1 MSCSYELPAG
11 LDTAQRLKTGAF
23 YTPPHIV
30 DFMVSML
37 LEGKKEPLR
46 ICDFSCGGGAFL
58 SGVLRWVKSSF
69 PADCTE
75 WCRNLYGMD
84 INPEA
89 ITLAR
94 KNLPDIPEENFI
106 CTDTL
111 SDTLHSFDLIIG
123 NPPYRCGGLRNR
135 DAFPAEKQALLKE
148 AFPCGFE
155 YKMNLFA
162 LFTEQASRRSHEF
175 ALIVPDSLLCGRYF
189 SKLRRYLT
197 EEFHLKALCVLEQP
211 GFDAAMGSGVILHA
225 SRTDK
230 ALHARKTLCRR
241 FRKGEKLDLSDACET
256 AQSRF
261 LAESRCRFQL
271 ANSPEHER
279 IMAKIFESSRPLK
292 EFFTFASGI
301 IARKGKESIV
311 TRTPGADARPGIIY
325 GREVMPFE
333 ISPEGFFIKTDPAKI
348 KSGLNHERFTNK
360 KIFLRQTGST
370 LVAAVS
376 EEPLYALNNC
386 HVGSASG
393 DFPLETLAALLNST
407 LLKCVFRYLSGETN
421 REFAQIDIDLLK
433 ELPLRRT
440 AAFDRF
446 ARRCAKEPA
455 ARRELDERC
464 AELYGLTPEEMA
476 ILEGQ

>member
-1 MSCSYELPAG
+1 MSCSYELPPG
-11 LDTAQRLKTGAF
+11 LDSAQRLKTGAF

-46 ICDFSCGGGAFL
+46 ICDFSCGAGAFL
-58 SGVLRWVKSSF
+58 AGVLRWSKEKF
-69 PADCTE
+69 PARYPE
-75 WCRNLYGMD
+75 WCRRLYGID

-89 ITLAR
+89 LALAK

-106 CTDTL
+106 CADTL
-111 SDTLHSFDLIIG
+111 EEEHCTFDLIIG
-123 NPPYRCGGLRNR
+123 NPPYRCGGVRNR
-135 DAFPAEKQALLKE
+135 DAFPAEKQARLKA
-148 AFPCGFE
+148 AFPMGFE

-162 LFTEQASRRSHEF
+162 LFTEQASRMSGEF

-189 SKLRRYLT
+189 SKLRRYLA

-211 GFDAAMGSGVILHA
+211 GFDAAMGSGVILHVCRSDREIA
-225 SRTDK
+225 
-230 ALHARKTLCRR
+230 ARKTLCRR
-241 FRKGEKLDLSDACET
+241 FGKGEKLTLAGAYET
-256 AQSRF
+256 SQSRF
-261 LAESRCRFQL
+261 LAESRCRYQL
-271 ANSPEHER
+271 AHSPEHEK
-279 IMAKIFESSRPLK
+279 IMAKIFADSRPLK

-311 TRTPGADARPGIIY
+311 TRTPESECRPGIVY
-325 GREVMPFE
+325 GREIMPFE
-333 ISPEGFFIKTDPAKI
+333 INPEGFYIRTDPAKI
-348 KSGLNHERFTNK
+348 KSGLNHERFTGK

-370 LVAAVS
+370 LVAAVA

-393 DFPLETLAALLNST
+393 EFPLETLAALLNST
-407 LLKCVFRYLSGETN
+407 LLKGVFRYLSGESN

-440 AAFDRF
+440 ADFDRF
-446 ARRCAKEPA
+446 ARQCAKDPA

-464 AELYGLTPEEMA
+464 AKLYGLTPEEMK
-476 ILEGQ
+476 ILAEQ

>member
-1 MSCSYELPAG
+1 MSRSYELPPG
-11 LDTAQRLKTGAF
+11 LDTASRLKTGAF

-37 LEGKKEPLR
+37 LEGKNAPLR
-46 ICDFSCGGGAFL
+46 ICDFSCGAGAFL
-58 SGVLRWVKSSF
+58 AGVLRWVKGKF
-69 PADCTE
+69 PADHTR
-75 WCRNLYGMD
+75 WCQNLYGMD

-89 ITLAR
+89 LKLAR
-94 KNLPDIPEENFI
+94 RNLPDIPEENFI

-111 SDTLHSFDLIIG
+111 NDSQHTFDLIIG

-135 DAFPAEKQALLKE
+135 DAFPAEKQRQLKA
-148 AFPCGFE
+148 AFPMGFE

-162 LFTEQASRRSHEF
+162 LFTEQASRKSSEF
-175 ALIVPDSLLCGRYF
+175 ALIVPDTILCGRYF
-189 SKLRRYLT
+189 SKLRRYLA
-197 EEFHLKALCVLEQP
+197 EEFHLKALCILEQP
-211 GFDAAMGSGVILHA
+211 GFDAAMGSAVILHVSCTSA
-225 SRTDK
+225 PLS
-230 ALHARKTLCRR
+230 ARKTLCRR
-241 FRKGEKLDLSDACET
+241 FGRGEELSLAGAYET

-261 LAESRCRFQL
+261 PAESRCRFQL

-279 IMAKIFESSRPLK
+279 IMAKIFSGSRPLG
-292 EFFTFASGI
+292 ELFTFASGI
-301 IARKGKESIV
+301 IARRGKESIV
-311 TRTPGADARPGIIY
+311 TRTPGDDTRPGIVY

-333 ISPEGFFIKTDPAKI
+333 IHSEGFYIRIAPEKI

-376 EEPLYALNNC
+376 DAPLYALNNC

-407 LLKCVFRYLSGETN
+407 LLKCVFHYLSGENN

-440 AAFDRF
+440 PAFDRF
-446 ARRCAKEPA
+446 ARQCAKDPA
-455 ARRELDERC
+455 ARQELDERC
-464 AELYGLTPEEMA
+464 AKLYGLTPEEMK
-476 ILEGQ
+476 ILAEQ